1 MVFAGFTSCSITHP
15 LLSPTAVYSLLC
27 EALNVSSPRRL
38 DASSRSLR
46 QFSWLYMTLWTFH
59 YRFIAL
65 SRRLSYLASSAS
77 FANQTSFPQVTRS
90 SLPTNTFHAL
100 PSILP
105 HFTLIVS
112 VRWSKVLQ
120 FRERTLLIPLV
131 SIQTHPLCPVQALRE
146 FFNMCQHRL
155 LVLPLLFL
163 RLLVFVSSP
172 TAHSPSI

>member
-15 LLSPTAVYSLLC
+15 FLSPTAVYSLLC

-38 DASSRSLR
+38 HASSRSLR

-65 SRRLSYLASSAS
+65 SGRLSYLASSAS

-100 PSILP
+100 PFILP

-120 FRERTLLIPLV
+120 FRERTLLI
-131 SIQTHPLCPVQALRE
+131 HVQFRLSASSST
-146 FFNMCQHRL
+146 CVQHRL